1 MTRLHKE
8 FGCTA
13 HIQARGEEAKELQ
26 QEAGCKA
33 QRWVVERTHSW
44 MNCFQRVLIRWDNTV
59 CNSLGFLHL
68 AYAYITYC
76 QAGPLR

>member
-33 QRWVVERTHSW
+33 QRWVVGGAEYTESPPP
-44 MNCFQRVLIRWDNTV
+44 
-59 CNSLGFLHL
+59 L
-68 AYAYITYC
+68 AD
-76 QAGPLR
+76 AGPPA

>member
-33 QRWVVERTHSW
+33 QRWVLGQHS
-44 MNCFQRVLIRWDNTV
+44 MQLSGVSAFGV
-59 CNSLGFLHL
+59 CLYHMMSYPTFLPH
-68 AYAYITYC
+68 
-76 QAGPLR
+76 G